1 MGASHHET
9 MQAGPCR
16 RGRPKLVSDEQLR
29 ARVVEDAFQLF
40 VAHGYGR
47 TTMDEVAAT
56 CRMSKRTLYRLFPGK
71 LELFIAVVDAHRRSM
86 LALPGD
92 YEGLPLDRALEQ
104 IFRIDISP
112 AEEQARTAL
121 IRLVVG
127 EVRQFPELGEV
138 LRRHG
143 GDRSRAELAA
153 WLSARHEAGQM
164 VIDDAAAMAR
174 MLMDMIFGAVLSKA
188 TGELDWPGGDA
199 RRSHVRRCIRVFL
212 HGSLPM
218 DTGRA
223 VVREVAGS
231 GE

>member
-1 MGASHHET
+1 MPAC
-9 MQAGPCR
+9 PCR
-16 RGRPKLVSDEQLR
+16 RGRPKLVPDDQLR
-29 ARVVEDAFQLF
+29 ERVVDDAFRLF

-71 LELFIAVVDAHRRSM
+71 LDLFVAVVEAHRRSM
-86 LALPGD
+86 LALPGE
-92 YEGLPLDRALEQ
+92 YEGWPLERALEQ

-121 IRLVVG
+121 IRLVVE

-153 WLSARHEAGQM
+153 WLAARHEGGLL
-164 VIDDAAAMAR
+164 VIDDANAMAR

-188 TGELDWPGGDA
+188 TGDLEWPGGDA
-199 RRSHVRRCIRVFL
+199 RRAHVRRCIRVFL
-212 HGSLPM
+212 HG
-218 DTGRA
+218 A
-223 VVREVAGS
+223 VPVDAGGA